1 MILHED
7 SGGAAFEGFSI
18 FVEDYRSKPLNKL
31 QLPHWTARSVSW
43 ATVPLKNFHKAL
55 FKMAE
60 DQELLIELQYP
71 QYPKSH
77 IASARLEADQ
87 YNPKD

>member
-1 MILHED
+1 
-7 SGGAAFEGFSI
+7 
-18 FVEDYRSKPLNKL
+18 
-31 QLPHWTARSVSW
+31 
-43 ATVPLKNFHKAL
+43 
-55 FKMAE
+55 MAE

-77 IASARLEADQ
+77 IASTREADQ